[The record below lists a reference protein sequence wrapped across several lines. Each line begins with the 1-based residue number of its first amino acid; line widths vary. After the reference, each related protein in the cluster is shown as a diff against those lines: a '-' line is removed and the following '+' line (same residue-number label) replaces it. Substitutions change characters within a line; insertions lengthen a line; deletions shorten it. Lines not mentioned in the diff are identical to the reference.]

1 MVDLLQP
8 ATALLASL
16 AGRDLSSRELVA
28 ATMARIHRFG
38 PELNAVVTVD
48 ADGALAAADA
58 SDRRR
63 TDGTQ
68 RPLEG
73 LPVTIKDAF
82 DVAGMRSTAGSPA
95 YAHRVPGRDAAA
107 VARLRAA
114 GAVIIGK
121 SNVPPLSDDWITEN
135 SVFGR
140 TLSPWDPAYSPGG
153 SSGGAVAAVAT
164 GMAALELGSDLGG
177 SIRWPAH
184 ACGVFG
190 LKPTWGLV
198 STRGHV
204 PPPPGITAETDL
216 ATAGP
221 LARSAAD
228 LDLALAVI
236 MGPPDPAGVA
246 PRLDAARRGDP
257 RGLRVALW
265 SDDPSAPVDASVRD
279 AVIHAA
285 AMLAGAG
292 AQVDDEARPGFSFGD
307 MFEVYALLFHAIVAA
322 GLPEEERRA
331 LAASAPRF
339 PADDRSHTALRA
351 RAARLDVAR
360 WQDLQKRRQAI
371 KRAWDAFFQRYDVVL
386 MPPAP
391 VGAVPHP
398 QAAVAE
404 RRLIA
409 NGRPRPWFDLLHWA
423 APASLAHLPAAIA
436 PVLRAADGLPR
447 GVQIVADEGADR
459 TAIAVAGM
467 LEALGCGFV
476 PPPGIWGD
484 LSSTRTSEARSP
496 PGGTNTC
503 VAFRG

>member
-8 ATALLASL
+8 ATALLAAL
-16 AGRDLSSRELVA
+16 ASRDLSSRELVT
-28 ATMARIHRFG
+28 ATLARINRFG

-48 ADGALAAADA
+48 PDGALAAADE

-63 TDGTQ
+63 AEGKP

-107 VARLRAA
+107 VSRLRAA

-121 SNVPPLSDDWITEN
+121 SNIPPLSDDWVTEN

-140 TLSPWDPAYSPGG
+140 TLSPWNPAYSPGG

-228 LDLALAVI
+228 LDLALTVI
-236 MGPPDPAGVA
+236 MGPPDPTGVV
-246 PRLDAARRGDP
+246 PRLDAARRSDP

-265 SDDPSAPVDASVRD
+265 IDDPFAPVDTSVRD
-279 AVIHAA
+279 AVIQAA
-285 AMLAGAG
+285 ALLAGAG
-292 AQVDDEARPGFSFGD
+292 AQVDDEARPGFSFCD
-307 MFEVYALLFHAIVAA
+307 MFEVYALLFHSILAA

-331 LAASAPRF
+331 LAAGAPQF
-339 PADDRSHTALRA
+339 PADDDRSHAALRA

-371 KRAWDAFFQRYDVVL
+371 KQAWDSFFQRYDVVL

-398 QAAVAE
+398 EVAVAG
-404 RRLIA
+404 RSLII

-423 APASLAHLPAAIA
+423 APASLAHMPAAVA

-447 GVQIVADEGADR
+447 GVQIVAAEGADR

-467 LEALGCGFV
+467 LEALGCSFV
-476 PPPGIWGD
+476 PPPG
-484 LSSTRTSEARSP
+484 
-496 PGGTNTC
+496 
-503 VAFRG
+503 V